1 MTVDLTL
8 PWPPSTNTLWRNVRI
23 GNRQATLL
31 SERGREFFDAAAY
44 EVIRQRGGIRFAGVV
59 HVDVTLHAPNRRSYD
74 IDNRIKAVL
83 DACTKGFVWHDDGQV
98 DVLVVR
104 RGEIRKDGAAVVRI
118 TEIEP

>member
-44 EVIRQRGGIRFAGVV
+44 EVIRQRAGIRFAGVV
-59 HVDVTLHAPNRRSYD
+59 CCDITLHAPNRRSYD